1 LALHHAC
8 PKTEIVGLDPDRD
21 ALERARAKAV
31 VAQAHI
37 EFVSGFFSETELPWT
52 ANKIV
57 SSLVLH
63 QVPLETKKAMI
74 GSIHAALP
82 PGGAFHLADYAEQ
95 DSALMRAAFRLTVQ
109 LLDGREDT
117 QPNADGVLEPLMREV
132 GFDDSKTVRILTP
145 TGAISLYQAEK
156 RQSPMRG

>member
-8 PKTEIVGLDPDRD
+8 PKTEIVG
-21 ALERARAKAV
+21 
-31 VAQAHI
+31 
-37 EFVSGFFSETELPWT
+37 
-52 ANKIV
+52 
-57 SSLVLH
+57 LVLH